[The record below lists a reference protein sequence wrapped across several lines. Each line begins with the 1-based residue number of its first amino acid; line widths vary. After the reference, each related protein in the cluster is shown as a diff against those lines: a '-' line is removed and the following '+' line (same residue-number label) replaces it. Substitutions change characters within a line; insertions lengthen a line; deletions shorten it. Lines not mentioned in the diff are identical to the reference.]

1 MSDDEDKNNN
11 WHLSK
16 SIPLTLIFAIACQT
30 VALIWF
36 VASLRSDV
44 DNNAREL
51 LRQDT
56 RITSLEEIVQ
66 NQAVTMGRIDENIK
80 AIRTTIEAIAN
91 K

>member
-1 MSDDEDKNNN
+1 MLDEDDKNKD

-44 DNNAREL
+44 DNNAKEL
-51 LRQDT
+51 VRQDT
-56 RITSLEEIVQ
+56 RITSLEENVQ
-66 NQAVTMGRIDENIK
+66 SQAVTMGRMDENIK
-80 AIRTTIEAIAN
+80 AIRTTVEMLAN

>member
-1 MSDDEDKNNN
+1 MSEDEDKNND

-56 RITSLEEIVQ
+56 RISTLEEIVQ
-66 NQAVTMGRIDENIK
+66 NQAVTMGRIYENIK
-80 AIRTTIEAIAN
+80 AIRTTIEAIA
-91 K
+91 KK

>member
-1 MSDDEDKNNN
+1 MSDDDANKS

-44 DNNAREL
+44 DNNAKEL
-51 LRQDT
+51 VRQDT
-56 RITSLEEIVQ
+56 RISSLEEIVQ

-80 AIRTTIEAIAN
+80 AIRTTIENMAS

>member
-1 MSDDEDKNNN
+1 MLDEDDKNKD

-44 DNNAREL
+44 DNNAKEL
-51 LRQDT
+51 VRQDT
-56 RITSLEEIVQ
+56 RISSLEENVQ
-66 NQAVTMGRIDENIK
+66 SQAVTMGRMDENIK
-80 AIRTTIEAIAN
+80 AIRTTVEMLAN

>member
-1 MSDDEDKNNN
+1 MSAEES

-36 VASLRSDV
+36 VASLRNDIDANSK
-44 DNNAREL
+44 EL
-51 LRQDT
+51 VRQDT
-56 RITSLEEIVQ
+56 RISTLEKVVQ
-66 NQAVTMGRIDENIK
+66 SQEVMMARMDENLI
-80 AIRTTIEAIAN
+80 AIRNILEKGSI

>member
-1 MSDDEDKNNN
+1 MSEEVELKS

-30 VALIWF
+30 LALIWF

-44 DNNAREL
+44 DNNTRDL
-51 LRQDT
+51 VRQDT
-56 RITSLEEIVQ
+56 RISSLEEIVQ
-66 NQAVTMGRIDENIK
+66 NQAVTMGRMDENIK
-80 AIRTTIEAIAN
+80 AIRSAVETMAA

>member
-1 MSDDEDKNNN
+1 MSEDDDRNKD

-44 DNNAREL
+44 DNNAKEL
-51 LRQDT
+51 VRQDT

-80 AIRTTIEAIAN
+80 AIRITIEAIAN

>member
-1 MSDDEDKNNN
+1 MSDDDANKD

-51 LRQDT
+51 VRQDT
-56 RITSLEEIVQ
+56 RISSLEEVVQ

-80 AIRTTIEAIAN
+80 AIRVTIEAMATR
-91 K
+91 

>member
-1 MSDDEDKNNN
+1 MSEDDDRNKD

-44 DNNAREL
+44 DNNAKEL
-51 LRQDT
+51 VRQDT

-80 AIRTTIEAIAN
+80 AIRVTIEAIAN

>member
-1 MSDDEDKNNN
+1 MSDDDANKD

-44 DNNAREL
+44 DNNAKEL
-51 LRQDT
+51 VRQDT
-56 RITSLEEIVQ
+56 RISSLEEVVQ

-80 AIRTTIEAIAN
+80 AIRVTIEAIAN

>member
-1 MSDDEDKNNN
+1 MYDDGDKNND

-51 LRQDT
+51 VRQDT
-56 RITSLEEIVQ
+56 RISILEEVVQ

-80 AIRTTIEAIAN
+80 AIRITIEAIA
-91 K
+91 KK

>member
-1 MSDDEDKNNN
+1 MSDDDDANKD

-44 DNNAREL
+44 DANAKEL

-56 RITSLEEIVQ
+56 RITSLEENVQ
-66 NQAVTMGRIDENIK
+66 SQAVTMGRMDENIK
-80 AIRTTIEAIAN
+80 AIRITVEMLAN

>member
-1 MSDDEDKNNN
+1 MSDDEDRNKD

-44 DNNAREL
+44 DNNAKEL
-51 LRQDT
+51 VRQDT
-56 RITSLEEIVQ
+56 RISSLEEIVQ

-80 AIRTTIEAIAN
+80 AIRTTIEAIAV

>member
-1 MSDDEDKNNN
+1 MSDDEDRNKD

-44 DNNAREL
+44 DNNAKEL
-51 LRQDT
+51 VRQDT